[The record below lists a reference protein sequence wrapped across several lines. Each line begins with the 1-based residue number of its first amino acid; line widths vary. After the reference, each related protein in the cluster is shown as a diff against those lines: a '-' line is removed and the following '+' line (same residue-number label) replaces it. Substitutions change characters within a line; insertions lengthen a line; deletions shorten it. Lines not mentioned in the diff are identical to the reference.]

1 MGKLTVNLVAAVT
14 TSFVLLCISIYTT
27 LAIQDTI
34 LMVAV
39 WTSFIFSMVTLE
51 CVYNDYVEFRVVSD
65 FMDNLP
71 PGTMLDLTQDKEDDN
86 E

>member
-1 MGKLTVNLVAAVT
+1 MGKLTVNLVVVVT
-14 TSFVLLCISIYTT
+14 TAFVLLCTSIYTT
-27 LAIQDTI
+27 LTIQDTI

-39 WTSFIFSMVTLE
+39 WASFIFSMVTLE
-51 CVYNDYVEFRVVSD
+51 CVYNDYVRFSAVSD